1 MQSNRPRHSTGCP
14 IISVSLFRCTAPT
27 LGTLAERPRSTDR
40 SKREEN
46 TCPRYW
52 VTGAGRGIGLAITR
66 HMSAR
71 GWDVY
76 ATARSDSALS
86 ELGAMPRVHPTRLD
100 ITDRESLKGLAAQ
113 LPEKLDGVVN
123 NAGIVVN
130 GPVEG
135 LTSTICPG
143 SWTSTSSLRSG

>member
-1 MQSNRPRHSTGCP
+1 MP
-14 IISVSLFRCTAPT
+14 SVL
-27 LGTLAERPRSTDR
+27 
-40 SKREEN
+40 
-46 TCPRYW
+46 

-71 GWDVY
+71 GWNVY

-113 LPEKLDGVVN
+113 LPEARRRGQQRRHRGER
-123 NAGIVVN
+123 ARR
-130 GPVEG
+130 G
-135 LTSTICPG
+135 LTLDDLSRQL
-143 SWTSTSSLRSG
+143 WTSTSSLRSG